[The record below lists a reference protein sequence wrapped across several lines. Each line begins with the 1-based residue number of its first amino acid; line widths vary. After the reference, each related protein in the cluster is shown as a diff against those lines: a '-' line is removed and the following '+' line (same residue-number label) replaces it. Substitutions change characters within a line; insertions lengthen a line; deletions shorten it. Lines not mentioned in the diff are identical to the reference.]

1 MSELI
6 TCPNCGCEFEIEEA
20 LTGKLRAEMEAQ
32 YQEKLQ
38 AEIEKQKAKETELKH
53 KEQQIAQQQFELDEL
68 LKKKLQEALIQ
79 KEKEISAQLREGFE
93 EELKQ
98 LRHQTQ
104 EQREQNI
111 KLRKEKIQL
120 QEKEQQLKEQEE
132 ELELKM
138 KETLQRER
146 DAIIQKTKE
155 QQAAQFKLKELEYQ
169 KKLEDQRKMVDEMKR
184 KAETGS
190 QQLQGE
196 VQELAIESVLEQNF
210 PFDRIEEVSKG
221 ARGADCQQ
229 FVINKQQQECGSIIF
244 ESKRTKNWSNEWLSK
259 LKEDQVQAK
268 ADIAVIVTQA
278 MPPDMTQMG
287 QLEGVWVC
295 RFHELK
301 SVVSILRQVL
311 LETQKVKVGQQNKG
325 EKMELLYDYLTS
337 NEFVQNVKR
346 IKENYDEMHHSLL
359 TERRAMER
367 LWKTREKQIES
378 VQTNL
383 SHLFGSITGI
393 AGKEIDTAG
402 VLELPGTDEVE

>member
-53 KEQQIAQQQFELDEL
+53 KEQQIAQQQSELDEL
-68 LKKKLQEALIQ
+68 LNKKLQEALIQ
-79 KEKEISAQLREGFE
+79 KEKEISAQVREGYE

-104 EQREQNI
+104 EQREQNL

-146 DAIIQKTKE
+146 DALIQKTKE

-229 FVINKQQQECGSIIF
+229 FVINQQQQECGSIIF

-346 IKENYDEMHHSLL
+346 IKENYDEMHQSLL

-367 LWKTREKQIES
+367 LWKAREKQIES

>member
-53 KEQQIAQQQFELDEL
+53 KEQQIAQQQSELDEL

-79 KEKEISAQLREGFE
+79 KEKEISAQVREGFE

>member
-1 MSELI
+1 
-6 TCPNCGCEFEIEEA
+6 
-20 LTGKLRAEMEAQ
+20 
-32 YQEKLQ
+32 
-38 AEIEKQKAKETELKH
+38 
-53 KEQQIAQQQFELDEL
+53 
-68 LKKKLQEALIQ
+68 
-79 KEKEISAQLREGFE
+79 
-93 EELKQ
+93 
-98 LRHQTQ
+98 
-104 EQREQNI
+104 
-111 KLRKEKIQL
+111 
-120 QEKEQQLKEQEE
+120 
-132 ELELKM
+132 
-138 KETLQRER
+138 
-146 DAIIQKTKE
+146 
-155 QQAAQFKLKELEYQ
+155 
-169 KKLEDQRKMVDEMKR
+169 MKR

-229 FVINKQQQECGSIIF
+229 FVINQQQQECGSIIF

-346 IKENYDEMHHSLL
+346 IKENYDEMHQSLL

-367 LWKTREKQIES
+367 LWKAREKQIES

>member
-53 KEQQIAQQQFELDEL
+53 KEQQIAQQQSKLDEL

-79 KEKEISAQLREGFE
+79 KEKEISAQVREGFE

-229 FVINKQQQECGSIIF
+229 FVINNQQQECGSIIF